1 MSLANL
7 AAGFLQ
13 GFTQSRISKDEREQE
28 EKKNKLL
35 TQLMEIQ
42 LSNAQTREAATQK
55 VMELLTP
62 STMQANPAPVFQEP
76 SGPLDPFTKIGER
89 PGPTATLPGMTLL
102 EMLSD
107 PEGSMALLQ
116 SGMFGDVSKMA
127 GQQRQQQMMEQVLG
141 GGAPQGMELSGFGLS
156 PSGEIMPDF
165 RLPQVTTQTVETPEG
180 PRIRSFNVRTGEMVA
195 DLGPVGQEVTVEEAG
210 RIQGLF
216 GAQQTV

>member
-1 MSLANL
+1 
-7 AAGFLQ
+7 
-13 GFTQSRISKDEREQE
+13 
-28 EKKNKLL
+28 
-35 TQLMEIQ
+35 
-42 LSNAQTREAATQK
+42 
-55 VMELLTP
+55 
-62 STMQANPAPVFQEP
+62 
-76 SGPLDPFTKIGER
+76 
-89 PGPTATLPGMTLL
+89 
-102 EMLSD
+102 
-107 PEGSMALLQ
+107 GSMALLQ

-216 GAQQTV
+216 GAQQTVSDLKAAYLNPDGSVNRRAVLLSFGPGVPLSEGRKISAQFEDAADAVIRARTGATANKEELQ